1 MQTTEQR
8 LERLEKHNRRLT
20 TALTLMAVA
29 MCAMVT
35 VAATGEKHG
44 RFDMV
49 SARGIYVT
57 NDAGK
62 VVVGLDANDDGDGLV
77 NTYSAK
83 GKNLVK
89 LTATVNDKGTVTTY
103 HPNGKEL
110 VDLTASDNGGG
121 VAVYNK
127 TGEDVVQMYAD
138 EYGNGVVGAYNR
150 KGKGRTLKPGP

>member
-1 MQTTEQR
+1 MQTTEDR
-8 LERLEKHNRRLT
+8 LERLEKPNRRLT

-29 MCAMVT
+29 MAAVVT
-35 VAATGEKHG
+35 VAATGEKRG
-44 RFDMV
+44 EFDTV
-49 SARGIYVT
+49 VARRIYVT

-62 VVVGLDANDDGDGLV
+62 SVISLDANDDGDGLV